1 MSRERKLGRRRIGP
15 RHLCCY
21 SLTVFTRRWNEV
33 RNFYVGLLGS
43 EVTSERENRYL
54 DLSVGGLPISFRV
67 WETDDGRFESYFHL
81 YLALAKREPIL
92 ERLRDAGIIV
102 REEGPYMHFLDPEG
116 RVINLTEDVA
126 VLR

>member
-1 MSRERKLGRRRIGP
+1 
-15 RHLCCY
+15 
-21 SLTVFTRRWNEV
+21 LTVFTRRWNEV

-92 ERLRDAGIIV
+92 ERLREAGIIV